1 MFREF
6 DFASPPDK
14 CADTVVSFLK
24 RRLVSPELH
33 KLDIA
38 RILTGFYSVATTT
51 GKGFD
56 ALYFNFAREAAISS
70 GKISNSEFYELTTT
84 LPINGYCEHVSF
96 KDIAKKTKEL
106 KESGLDVGL
115 KFGHYRR
122 LTISQIFEFVYA
134 RHVCDHLV
142 LIIESGER
150 TSAFKHKR
158 IELTDDQRINMFKRS
173 CLVNT
178 LGMTDGL
185 DYSDSYYRGL
195 VEMIKPSTLF
205 ISSSWPRKV
214 QDEYLERAR
223 ICGASPFVIPIPD
236 ATTTTRMEPVIF
248 REPVGNV

>member
-106 KESGLDVGL
+106 KESGLD
-115 KFGHYRR
+115 
-122 LTISQIFEFVYA
+122 
-134 RHVCDHLV
+134 
-142 LIIESGER
+142 
-150 TSAFKHKR
+150 
-158 IELTDDQRINMFKRS
+158 
-173 CLVNT
+173 
-178 LGMTDGL
+178 
-185 DYSDSYYRGL
+185 YSDSYYRGL